1 MHKLFLFTIWGLLSQ
16 LCYGAGITVVNLS
29 LDQVIEAP
37 RWMYDAKT
45 KIKGTALTNYMI
57 DAKKGLFAKDRAA
70 CISALEKSYPLG
82 KSLGPW
88 LVLNHLQCA
97 QLKDKAGKVSVPAL
111 AAAAAKLDAQPRW
124 LLTGPSSSL
133 LRANYVGSLLMLA
146 EAQSK
151 TDRAGAWK
159 TIDKLAQVQNWM
171 SLEERAN
178 TFRWAGELAFIEQN
192 LMAAQDFLTRSLNE
206 KDSAEVRTRVESI
219 RSALLKKKEPVTAA
233 APAVKKSDEVGISDE
248 ERDLAARMNRA
259 YDSQDYVSAV
269 EDGIQML
276 QKFPGSRRSMAA
288 ADMVLDIYLSLANR
302 TDEKFRN
309 VRASIVKE
317 MQKADAGRLS
327 RWANNAYARGNY
339 LDALSLAE
347 KSYEKYN
354 GQMEATKVLL
364 LAGKA
369 GVASGEYGEAQAHFE
384 KLAKLHGGTPEAAEG
399 AFRLGL
405 LEFRRKRYSQANTY
419 FERVLALDSGT
430 DFAYRSL
437 HWQWRAQQKLDLS
450 KSGSYAQALASRYP
464 YSYYGL
470 RAQAELNNNEVKL
483 APPTAMV
490 KTDLR
495 LLEGERLAWERFLI
509 LLKAGWFKEAEK
521 ELDSLPNAQS
531 NEEKLIRAK
540 LWALTM
546 RYDLAIQDIS
556 KAIEE
561 DPLLAQIPV
570 LKIVFPQEYGPW
582 IEKESKST
590 GVGGDWIRSLIRQ
603 ESSFRPDTKSP
614 ANAHGLMQLLPS
626 TGAELAKD
634 LRIKD
639 FQGTESLLMPDINI
653 KIGTYY
659 LARLIRQFGGNV
671 PLALA
676 AYNAGPTRMRRWL
689 SARKDLSPL
698 ETTASSSPEVEVW
711 LDELPWE
718 ETSFYVKSILRNWMV
733 YQLLDGSKLTLSEPM
748 WVDAKAATR

>member
-1 MHKLFLFTIWGLLSQ
+1 MHKLFLFTIWGLIAQFSW
-16 LCYGAGITVVNLS
+16 GAGITVVNLS

-37 RWMYDAKT
+37 RWMYDT
-45 KIKGTALTNYMI
+45 KVKVKGSALTQLMV
-57 DAKKGLFAKDRAA
+57 DAKKGLIAKDRAA

-88 LVLNHLQCA
+88 LVLNQLQCA
-97 QLKDKAGKVSVPAL
+97 QIKDKAGKVSAPAL
-111 AAAAAKLDAQPRW
+111 ATAVAKLDAQPRW
-124 LLTGPSSSL
+124 LLSGPSSSQ
-133 LRANYVGSLLMLA
+133 LRAQFVGSLLLLA

-178 TFRWAGELAFIEQN
+178 TYRWAGELAFIEQN
-192 LMAAQDFLTRSLNE
+192 LMAAQDFLTRSLSE
-206 KDSAEVRTRVESI
+206 KDSAEIRARVDSI
-219 RSALLKKKEPVTAA
+219 RSSLLKKKEPVSA
-233 APAVKKSDEVGISDE
+233 APPVPKKSDEVGISEE
-248 ERDLAARMNRA
+248 ERDLASRMNRA

-269 EDGIQML
+269 EDAIQLL
-276 QKFPGSRRSMAA
+276 QKFPGSRRSMEA
-288 ADMVLDIYLSLANR
+288 ADMVLDVYLTLANR

-317 MQKADAGRLS
+317 MKKADAGRLS

-354 GQMEATKVLL
+354 GQVEATKVLL

-369 GVASGEYGEAQAHFE
+369 GVACGEYGEAQGHFE
-384 KLAKLHGGTPEAAEG
+384 KLVKLHGGTTEAAEG

-405 LEFRRKRYSQANTY
+405 LEFRRKRYSQASTY
-419 FERVLALDSGT
+419 FERVLALNSGT
-430 DFAYRSL
+430 DFEYRSL
-437 HWQWRAQQKLDLS
+437 HWQWRAQQKLDPA
-450 KSGSYAQALASRYP
+450 KAGPYAQALANKYP
-464 YSYYGL
+464 FSYYGL
-470 RAQAELNNNEVKL
+470 RAQAELNGNEVKL
-483 APPTAMV
+483 TGGNAGV
-490 KTDLR
+490 KTELR
-495 LLEGERLAWERFLI
+495 LLEGERMAWERFLI

-521 ELDSLPNAQS
+521 ELDALPDAQS
-531 NEEKLIRAK
+531 NEERLIRAK

-561 DPLLAQIPV
+561 DPQLAQIPV
-570 LKIVFPQEYGPW
+570 LKIVFPEEYSPW
-582 IEKESKST
+582 VDKESKAT
-590 GVGGDWIRSLIRQ
+590 GVQANWIRSLIRQ

-614 ANAHGLMQLLPS
+614 ANAHGLMQILPT

-639 FQGTESLLMPDINI
+639 YLGSESLLMPDINI

-659 LARLIRQFGGNV
+659 LARLIRQFNGNV

-676 AYNAGPTRMRRWL
+676 AYNAGPTRLRRWL
-689 SARKDLSPL
+689 SARKDLGPM
-698 ETTASSSPEVEVW
+698 ETAASSSPEVEVW

-733 YQLLDGSKLTLSEPM
+733 YQLLDGSKLTLTEPM
-748 WVDAKAATR
+748 WVDAKAPAR